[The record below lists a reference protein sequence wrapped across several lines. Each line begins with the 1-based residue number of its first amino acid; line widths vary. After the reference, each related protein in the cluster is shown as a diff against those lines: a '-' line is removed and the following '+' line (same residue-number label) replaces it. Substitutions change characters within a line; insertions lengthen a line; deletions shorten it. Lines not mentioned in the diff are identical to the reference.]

1 MTDYS
6 AAGRTAGRRRAAVV
20 TGICCAVFM
29 GACTASNGPTDPS
42 QPPTSAVPARS
53 VTTANLLTVGD
64 MPNEDPMSK
73 KVVEAAD
80 NAGRPVSE
88 SYICLPTNGL
98 GSLGATS
105 MVTRDFTYKIINAD
119 SDPYPDSPLKNKPSI
134 YTQALQFPDEA
145 TATAARATYAGWIKG
160 CPATLTKRGYVI
172 DTDQS
177 LKLSTLKVE
186 GAKAQAGMTAYVKP
200 DAKDTEDL
208 YWESASITQVK
219 DRLMIMV
226 TISWGMD
233 SPGTFDTSDGD
244 FVNPQAILTRLAAE
258 ALTK

>member
-6 AAGRTAGRRRAAVV
+6 AAGQTVGLRRAAIVAA
-20 TGICCAVFM
+20 CCAVFL
-29 GACTASNGPTDPS
+29 GACTPATGPIDPTQS
-42 QPPTSAVPARS
+42 PTPAPPARS
-53 VTTANLLTVGD
+53 VTAANLLTVD
-64 MPNEDPMSK
+64 DLPNEDPMSK
-73 KVVEAAD
+73 EVVEAAD
-80 NAGRPVSE
+80 GAGRPVAE
-88 SYICLPTNGL
+88 SYICLPANGL

-145 TATAARATYAGWIKG
+145 TATAARTTYAGWIKG
-160 CPATLTKRGYVI
+160 CSATLTERGYII
-172 DTDQS
+172 DADQS
-177 LKLSTLKVE
+177 LKLSTLKVK
-186 GAKAQAGMTAYVKP
+186 GAEAQAGMTAYVKP

>member
-1 MTDYS
+1 MTDYPPTD
-6 AAGRTAGRRRAAVV
+6 GRSRRAATIV
-20 TGICCAVFM
+20 TAVCCAVLL
-29 GACTASNGPTDPS
+29 GACTPSTGSTDPS
-42 QPPTSAVPARS
+42 QPPTSAAPARS

-64 MPNEDPMSK
+64 IPNDDPMSR

-80 NAGRPVSE
+80 KAGRPVSE

-105 MVTRDFTYKIINAD
+105 MVTRDFTYKIIDAE

-145 TATAARATYAGWIKG
+145 TATAARTTYAGWIKG
-160 CPATLTKRGYVI
+160 CSATLTERGYII
-172 DTDQS
+172 DADQS
-177 LKLSTLKVE
+177 LKLSTLKVK
-186 GAKAQAGMTAYVKP
+186 GAEAQAGMTAYVKP

-208 YWESASITQVK
+208 YWESAGITQVK
-219 DRLMIMV
+219 DRLMITV

-244 FVNPQAILTRLAAE
+244 FINPVALMTRPSVERLAA
-258 ALTK
+258 

>member
-1 MTDYS
+1 MTDFS
-6 AAGRTAGRRRAAVV
+6 AVGRRRAAVV
-20 TGICCAVFM
+20 AAVCGAVLL
-29 GACTASNGPTDPS
+29 GACTPSTGPADPTQS
-42 QPPTSAVPARS
+42 PTSAAPARS
-53 VTTANLLTVGD
+53 VTTANLLTVDD
-64 MPNEDPMSK
+64 MPNEDPMTK
-73 KVVEAAD
+73 EVVEAAD
-80 NAGRPVSE
+80 KAGRPVSE

-145 TATAARATYAGWIKG
+145 TATAARTTYAGWIKN
-160 CPATLTKRGYVI
+160 CAATLTERGYLI

-208 YWESASITQVK
+208 YWESAAVTQVK
-219 DRLMIMV
+219 DRLMIVV

-244 FVNPQAILTRLAAE
+244 FIHPVVALTEPSAERLAA
-258 ALTK
+258 